1 MTAGIPP
8 GDTFANAELA
18 AHYRDPS
25 TPAAGSGWLFFAGTI
40 LGLAGFMRILD
51 AIWAFGVNKNQ
62 LPEQVKGGVLGD
74 SLTTYAWTFLIV
86 GLILIVASV
95 LLFMRNQLGRWVG
108 IVASVIAALAAM
120 TWMPYYPVWGLVYVG
135 IAVLVLFALTKHGG
149 REDA

>member
-8 GDTFANAELA
+8 GQTFAEAEMA

-25 TPAAGSGWLFFAGTI
+25 TPAGSGWLFFAGTI

-51 AIWAFGVNKNQ
+51 AIWAFGYNGD
-62 LPEQVKGGVLGD
+62 LPQRLQDGIFGD

-86 GLILIVASV
+86 GLILIVASL

-120 TWMPYYPVWGLVYVG
+120 TWMPYYPVWALVYIG
-135 IAVLVLFALTKHGG
+135 IALLVLYALTKHGG
-149 REDA
+149 REEA

>member
-8 GDTFANAELA
+8 GETFAQAELS
-18 AHYRDPS
+18 AHYRNPS
-25 TPAAGSGWLFFAGTI
+25 TPAGSGWLFFAGTI

-51 AIWAFGVNKNQ
+51 AIWAFGNKSN
-62 LPEQVKGGVLGD
+62 LPEGVKGGVFGD

-95 LLFMRNQLGRWVG
+95 LLFMRNQFGRWVG
-108 IVASVIAALAAM
+108 IVASAIAALAAV
-120 TWMPYYPVWGLVYVG
+120 TWMPYYPVWGLVYIG
-135 IAVLVLFALTKHGG
+135 IAVLVIFALTKHGG

>member
-8 GDTFANAELA
+8 GQTFAEAEMA

-25 TPAAGSGWLFFAGTI
+25 TPAASGWLFFAGTI

-51 AIWAFGVNKNQ
+51 AIWAFGVNEGD
-62 LPEQVKGGVLGD
+62 LPQRLQGGVLGD

-86 GLILIVASV
+86 GLILIVASI

-108 IVASVIAALAAM
+108 MIAAVLATLSAM
-120 TWMPYYPVWGLVYVG
+120 TWIPYYPVWSMVYIG
-135 IAVLVLFALTKHGG
+135 IALLVLYALSKHGG